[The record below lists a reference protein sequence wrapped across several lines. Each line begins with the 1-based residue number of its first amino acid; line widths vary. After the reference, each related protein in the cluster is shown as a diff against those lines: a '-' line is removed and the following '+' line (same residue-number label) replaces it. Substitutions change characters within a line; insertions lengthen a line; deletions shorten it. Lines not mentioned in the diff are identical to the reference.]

1 MKAKP
6 KSKVKTKAKAKAKS
20 KAKKVTKKATKRK
33 SVKHILVVKPEKV
46 KLRHHFTNN
55 AASGAGL
62 GFGFSA
68 GDAFG
73 DWLFE

>member
-1 MKAKP
+1 MKT
-6 KSKVKTKAKAKAKS
+6 KSKVKTKAKSKAKP
-20 KAKKVTKKATKRK
+20 KKKVTKKVTKRK

-46 KLRHHFTNN
+46 KLRHHFANN

>member
-1 MKAKP
+1 MKSKP
-6 KSKVKTKAKAKAKS
+6 KSKVKTKAKSKAKP
-20 KAKKVTKKATKRK
+20 KAKKVTKKVTKRK

-46 KLRHHFTNN
+46 KLRHHFVNN

-68 GDAFG
+68 GDALG